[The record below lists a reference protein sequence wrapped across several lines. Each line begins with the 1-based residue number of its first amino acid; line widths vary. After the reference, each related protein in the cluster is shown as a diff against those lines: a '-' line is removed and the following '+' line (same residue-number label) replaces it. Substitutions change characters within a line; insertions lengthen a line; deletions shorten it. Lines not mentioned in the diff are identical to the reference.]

1 MEAKIRSSSDA
12 ASESWDE
19 GLTCWRTASGP
30 QCLCVETTSKVH
42 LFAYG
47 YFQYASFSQE
57 GNKEVV
63 QIQFQDWIVIVKGKG
78 LEPLCAALERLA
90 VNRIRISPKKYEQI
104 LKGDGFV
111 EEVEIKKASEW
122 NKAG

>member
-30 QCLCVETTSKVH
+30 QCLRVETTSDVH

-47 YFQYASFSQE
+47 YFQYARLFQA

-63 QIQFQDWIVIVKGKG
+63 QIQFQDRVVIINGKG

-90 VNRIRISPKKYEQI
+90 VERIRTSPQKYEQI
-104 LKGDGFV
+104 LKGDGFI
-111 EEVEIKKASEW
+111 EDIEIKKA
-122 NKAG
+122 G

>member
-1 MEAKIRSSSDA
+1 MEAKIRSSSEA

-30 QCLCVETTSKVH
+30 HCLRVETTSEVH

-47 YFQYASFSQE
+47 YFQYASFFKE

-63 QIQFQDWIVIVKGKG
+63 QIQFQDWIVIIKGNG

-90 VNRIRISPKKYEQI
+90 VERIRMSPEKYEQI
-104 LKGDGFV
+104 LNGKGFV
-111 EEVEIKKASEW
+111 ENIEIRHARER
-122 NKAG
+122 NKIE

>member
-30 QCLCVETTSKVH
+30 QCLRVETTSEVH
-42 LFAYG
+42 LFTYG
-47 YFQYASFSQE
+47 YFQYARFFRD
-57 GNKEVV
+57 GNKDVV
-63 QIQFQDWIVIVKGKG
+63 QIQFQDWIVIIKGNG

-90 VNRIRISPKKYEQI
+90 VERIRMSPEKYEQI
-104 LKGDGFV
+104 LNGKGFV
-111 EEVEIKKASEW
+111 ENIEIRHARER
-122 NKAG
+122 NKIE

>member
-1 MEAKIRSSSDA
+1 MEAKIRTSSDA

-30 QCLCVETTSKVH
+30 QCLRVETTSEAH

-47 YFQYASFSQE
+47 YFQYASFSKLE
-57 GNKEVV
+57 NKEIV
-63 QIQFQDWIVIVKGKG
+63 QIQFHEWIVIIKGNG

-90 VNRIRISPKKYEQI
+90 VERIRMSPEKYEQI
-104 LKGDGFV
+104 LNGKGFV
-111 EEVEIKKASEW
+111 ENIEIRHARER
-122 NKAG
+122 NKIE

>member
-1 MEAKIRSSSDA
+1 MEAKIRSSSDT

-19 GLTCWRTASGP
+19 GLTCWLTASGP
-30 QCLCVETTSKVH
+30 QCLCVETTSKIH

-57 GNKEVV
+57 GNKAVV

-78 LEPLCAALERLA
+78 LEPLCSALERLA
-90 VNRIRISPKKYEQI
+90 VDRIRISPKKYEQI

-111 EEVEIKKASEW
+111 EDIEIKRASER
-122 NKAG
+122 NQLE

>member
-1 MEAKIRSSSDA
+1 MEAKIRSSSDS

-30 QCLCVETTSKVH
+30 QCLRVERANEVH

-63 QIQFQDWIVIVKGKG
+63 QIQFQDWIVNVKGNG

-90 VNRIRISPKKYEQI
+90 VERIRLAPEKYEHI
-104 LKGDGFV
+104 LKGEGFV
-111 EEVEIKKASEW
+111 EDIEIKKVSEC
-122 NKAG
+122 NKPK